1 MRSMIYY
8 VLYATLLVSCG
19 GIKSEDPEDTPTN
32 GVIAIAS
39 DECFAPF
46 IEQKIAVFESVY
58 KEAGIVPYFSG
69 ETETISRLLHDSTR
83 IAIASRPLTKEE
95 TDYMNTKK
103 LFPKTVIIA
112 TDAIAIIVNKQNTDS
127 LPGIPVLKDILTGK
141 IVDWKTLSP
150 NNQSGKIK
158 VVFDNPNSGTVRY
171 AIDSICGGEPIFK
184 GLQAQQS
191 NQQVISYVSRNLD
204 ALGIMGVNWIS
215 NPLDS
220 TCLSFSDSI
229 KVMAISRYREVTTE
243 NSYKPFQAYIALG
256 KYPMTKPIYLIL
268 SEPRN
273 GLASGFTSFVTSD
286 RGQRIIL
293 KSGILPTTQP
303 VRLVNVRDQL

>member
-1 MRSMIYY
+1 MRSMIYC

-19 GIKSEDPEDTPTN
+19 GIKSEDPEDTPTS

-46 IEQKIAVFESVY
+46 IQQEIAVFESVY

-69 ETETISRLLHDSTR
+69 ETETINRLLHDSTR
-83 IAIASRPLTKEE
+83 IAIVSRPPTKEE
-95 TDYMNTKK
+95 TDYMNSKK

-112 TDAIAIIVNKQNTDS
+112 TDAIAISDGYK
-127 LPGIPVLKDILTGK
+127 P
-141 IVDWKTLSP
+141 LSG
-150 NNQSGKIK
+150 S
-158 VVFDNPNSGTVRY
+158 S
-171 AIDSICGGEPIFK
+171 
-184 GLQAQQS
+184 
-191 NQQVISYVSRNLD
+191 
-204 ALGIMGVNWIS
+204 
-215 NPLDS
+215 
-220 TCLSFSDSI
+220 
-229 KVMAISRYREVTTE
+229 TE

-256 KYPMTKPIYLIL
+256 NYPMRRRIYLIL

-286 RGQRIIL
+286 WGQRIIL
-293 KSGILPTTQP
+293 KSGILPATQP